1 MLFREQETNS
11 KTPMRLHQGLITA
24 LACWLAAV
32 LAFGLHLDNPWW
44 AAISAWVVA
53 NPERFALLEKA
64 GNRIVGTLIGC
75 VLGYWLALWCE
86 GRSVLQLVAMF
97 IIAAL
102 GVYGRFR
109 SARSYAWIIGSVGG
123 LAIFSTSME
132 TPREIYHFALFR
144 TSEVIC
150 GVVASTFIEIL
161 LRPQNPV
168 TDPAASPVKRP
179 AIPASPSVDRKLALR
194 LAMIGGTT
202 IVLIPILWSRLYLPS
217 LSQIVISSLVV
228 LDRDAAST
236 HFRGLQRILGCFA
249 GGVFGLSVIR
259 LGTESFLVWSAMLI
273 GGVFVFALLHHGGS
287 RWSYVGTQGGIAV
300 ILALITGQG
309 PPDSIL
315 PAVGRIAGMLCGV
328 AILIL
333 VCFVCGHPGSEPAG
347 GLTTEARKTQS

>member
-1 MLFREQETNS
+1 
-11 KTPMRLHQGLITA
+11 MRLHQGLITA

-32 LAFGLHLDNPWW
+32 LAFALHLDNPWW

-53 NPERFALLEKA
+53 NPERFALLDKA
-64 GNRIVGTLIGC
+64 GNRIVGTLVGC

-86 GRSVLQLVAMF
+86 GRSILQLVAMF

-144 TSEVIC
+144 TCEVIC

-161 LRPQNPV
+161 LRRPNPV
-168 TDPAASPVKRP
+168 TAPPAKTP
-179 AIPASPSVDRKLALR
+179 ATPAPPSTDRKLALR

-217 LSQIVISSLVV
+217 LPQIVISSLVV

-236 HFRGLQRILGCFA
+236 HFRGLQRILGCLV
-249 GGVFGLSVIR
+249 GGVFGLCVIR
-259 LGTESFLVWSAMLI
+259 LGTDSFLVWSAMLI
-273 GGVFVFALLHHGGS
+273 GGVFAFALLHHGGS
-287 RWSYVGTQGGIAV
+287 RWSYVGTQGGVAI

-328 AILIL
+328 AILIC
-333 VCFVCGHPGSEPAG
+333 VCFVVGHPGSKTAG
-347 GLTTEARKTQS
+347 GLTAEAH